1 MLFQFRLESVL
12 HELKFLDKFVD
23 FHALLVQS
31 KILCKIFVRKAGQLQ
46 FVLEVMC
53 GFDGRNEVKIEIFA
67 DSKFGLAG
75 K

>member
-1 MLFQFRLESVL
+1 
-12 HELKFLDKFVD
+12 
-23 FHALLVQS
+23 VQS
-31 KILCKIFVRKAGQLQ
+31 KIFVRKAGQLQ

-53 GFDGRNEVKIEIFA
+53 GFDGRNEVNIEIFA